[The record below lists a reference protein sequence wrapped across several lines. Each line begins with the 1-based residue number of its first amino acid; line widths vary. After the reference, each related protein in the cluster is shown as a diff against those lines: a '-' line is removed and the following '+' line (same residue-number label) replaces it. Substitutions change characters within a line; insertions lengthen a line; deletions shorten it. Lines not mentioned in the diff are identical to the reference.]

1 MYFQGDYID
10 ETLGSLVT
18 ISTMAAAALGN
29 TISDVM
35 GIGSAWY
42 VELAASKVGLKPP
55 NLSPIQLDMKP
66 ARRAANLVSDKIFKK
81 FT

>member
-1 MYFQGDYID
+1 MFFKGDYID
-10 ETLGSLVT
+10 ETLGSMVT

-42 VELAASKVGLKPP
+42 VELAATKVGLRAP
-55 NLSPIQLDMKP
+55 NLSPIQLDMKS
-66 ARRAANLVSDKIFKK
+66 ARRAANLVFFSL
-81 FT
+81 